1 MKYYIDYEKTTGK
14 ILGFLNSNTV
24 SQKQGEIIE
33 VDFLKHNE
41 AMAFNKIIIDGKNIS
56 FDKVDWRTPKEIE
69 EQRKQNIQSQIDIL
83 ESKTYRP
90 LREMQVGTEEE
101 MLQASIILGE
111 LNEQIKVLRGQL

>member
-1 MKYYIDYEKTTGK
+1 MLYQNKNNEVRQYTEIDK
-14 ILGFLNSNTV
+14 INGFIPKDF
-24 SQKQGEIIE
+24 KQLTEAQLKAYNNKP
-33 VDFLKHNE
+33 DFGVWNGNE
-41 AMAFNKIIIDGKNIS
+41 WIDA
-56 FDKVDWRTPKEIE
+56 RTPEEIE